1 MDFVCFRLKM
11 VHKKTEYRLQF
22 QLLAKD
28 LRKQIWQDNIQF
40 RYILDTFNHFIN
52 CHAIEGAEQSLFY
65 MMPAGREA
73 SQKSPQGE
81 AVTF

>member
-1 MDFVCFRLKM
+1 M

-40 RYILDTFNHFIN
+40 RYILGTFKHFIN
-52 CHAIEGAEQSLFY
+52 CHAIEGTERSLFY

-73 SQKSPQGE
+73 SQKSLQG
-81 AVTF
+81 

>member
-1 MDFVCFRLKM
+1 M

-40 RYILDTFNHFIN
+40 RYILGTFKYFIN
-52 CHAIEGAEQSLFY
+52 CHENRTKSVLRD
-65 MMPAGREA
+65 AGR
-73 SQKSPQGE
+73 QGGKSVESSRLGSHCSDMQHP
-81 AVTF
+81 A